1 MGGGVNCARARYR
14 WSWCEFKLEKSI
26 RSLVGRGK
34 QQHKPNPVFGKHGQM
49 DRALGPLV
57 NNGFYIWCHFSET
70 RIDWFLVLDPPSGLS
85 CDGFLFFSADMTRF
99 DGSRPDAMRCSE
111 IPGRE

>member
-1 MGGGVNCARARYR
+1 M
-14 WSWCEFKLEKSI
+14 LERDI
-26 RSLVGRGK
+26 DGRGASSSWK
-34 QQHKPNPVFGKHGQM
+34 KASVASLGEVNNNTNPTPCLANTDKM

-99 DGSRPDAMRCSE
+99 DGSRPDAMRRSE